1 MAPNHIISAA
11 TVILNEEGRF
21 VLIQGPKRGWEIP
34 GGQVEEGESLTAA
47 AVREAE
53 EECGLKIE
61 VIRFCGIFQN
71 VDRSICNALFI
82 GKVIGGELKTTEEA
96 LNVGFFNL
104 EEAEKLVTWTNFL
117 ERIQACLDEKNQPF
131 LREW

>member
-1 MAPNHIISAA
+1 MAPKHILSAA
-11 TVILNEEGRF
+11 TVILNETGKF

-61 VIRFCGIFQN
+61 VIQFCGIYQN
-71 VDRSICNALFI
+71 VERSICNALFI
-82 GKVIGGELKTTEEA
+82 GKVTGGELKRTEEA
-96 LNVGFFNL
+96 LDVGFFTL
-104 EEAEKLVTWTNFL
+104 EEAERLVTWTNFL
-117 ERIQACLDEKNQPF
+117 ERIKACLDEKNRPF
-131 LREW
+131 LHEW